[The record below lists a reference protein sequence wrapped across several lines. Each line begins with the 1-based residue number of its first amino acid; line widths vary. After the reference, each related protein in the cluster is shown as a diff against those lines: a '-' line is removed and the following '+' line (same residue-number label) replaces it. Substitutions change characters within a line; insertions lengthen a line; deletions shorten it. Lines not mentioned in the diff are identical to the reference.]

1 MNSSSIA
8 GITLLQFRRTFIST
22 ISSTTLRRTDGG
34 AVRSTRCLARSLCGS
49 SRCRQLQGGAD
60 EVGHKAEGIKAAQSI
75 ETVQY
80 VSEEQR
86 SSQEDSEEQEHEHL
100 VKQRILKSAL
110 EYVPIYGWDKQALE
124 AGASAEGLPP
134 VAAGMFPRG
143 GADLVFYFYT
153 QSNKQLGDILKQK
166 LEEAKVEGLEKPG
179 TTALVREAV
188 ETRLRMIL
196 PYMDQWPQAMGI
208 QTLPQHSV
216 ESWSSL
222 LAVADEIWFHAG
234 DRSTDFNWYTKRLSL
249 AGVYKA
255 TEIFMLQDKS
265 HDLQD
270 TWAFLDRRL
279 EDVKA
284 LGSCKLDC
292 QQSTASLKESA
303 KGMFI
308 IGRNILG
315 MNSRD
320 R

>member
-1 MNSSSIA
+1 MANKA
-8 GITLLQFRRTFIST
+8 GAQ
-22 ISSTTLRRTDGG
+22 
-34 AVRSTRCLARSLCGS
+34 
-49 SRCRQLQGGAD
+49 
-60 EVGHKAEGIKAAQSI
+60 AAQSI
-75 ETVQY
+75 KIVQY

-100 VKQRILKSAL
+100 VKERILKAAL

-166 LEEAKVEGLEKPG
+166 IEEAKAEGLEKPRI
-179 TTALVREAV
+179 TPFIREAL

-196 PYMDQWPQAMGI
+196 PYIDHWPQAMGI
-208 QTLPQHSV
+208 QTLPQNAP
-216 ESWSSL
+216 ESWSNL

-255 TEIFMLQDKS
+255 SEIFMLQDKS

-270 TWAFLDRRL
+270 TWAFMDRRL

-284 LGSCKLDC
+284 LGSCRQDC
-292 QQSTASLKESA
+292 QLSTGSLKESA
-303 KGMFI
+303 KGLFT